1 MLIQDIQTEEYA
13 TFYSG
18 YINKIPKSTTLIEG
32 FETGFNRVSSFFRE
46 IPNDKLNYKYAPDKW
61 TIEEVFQHIIDTE
74 RVFMYRCF
82 RIARHDSTPLAGFE
96 QNDFIQ
102 PSNANQKTIEQ
113 LLEEYH
119 ITRQGFIVLL
129 KSLSDNDLKQMGNA
143 SGNNMSARAAA
154 FIVLGHEL
162 WHLDII
168 KEHYL

>member
-1 MLIQDIQTEEYA
+1 MVIQDIQTEEYA

-18 YINKIPKSTTLIEG
+18 YINKILKNTVLIEG
-32 FETGFNRVSSFFRE
+32 FETGFNTVSSFFRA

-61 TIEEVFQHIIDTE
+61 TIKEVFQHIIDTE

-82 RIARHDSTPLAGFE
+82 RIARHDRTPLAGFE
-96 QNDFIQ
+96 QNDYIQ

-119 ITRQGFIVLL
+119 ITRQSFIVLL
-129 KSLSDNDLKQMGNA
+129 KSLSDIDLKQMGNA
-143 SGNNMSARAAA
+143 SGNDMSARAAA

-168 KEHYL
+168 NERYL